1 MKSLAQ
7 IRKTSE
13 DVLLENADNTDIK
26 KLTTLV
32 RSGLFDPTKLM
43 LLKRALAKENM
54 KMTKA
59 ERQVLLDL
67 LDKLLTL
74 VTNDRQMFG
83 RTRSLVREEAEDGEF
98 EDIPINEVSALPA
111 VGERG
116 IGPGA
121 LARSLSNRRSG
132 NRGNVK
138 VGVDTNQIP
147 ALIVLKRRA
156 IRVFPDGQKVA
167 LYWADR
173 INKYISVP
181 FQSIGISEDLDEG
194 AAAEFGKSLIPGH
207 DAYQSYKKGN
217 YAGAA
222 GNLALDAASLVGV
235 GVAARVGIKGVSA
248 GIKALRATRAAR
260 AVGKASK
267 LRGAAKL
274 GAAAA
279 AGSAATSSDDKSPAE
294 KTAAEK
300 STARSLKKD
309 GPAFGGTKIK
319 AYSAVRAKQQRDQK
333 AKLDKLYS
341 TPDEKPDKKD
351 DISEE
356 YITKAARFYNLNIN
370 STSASK
376 IFATYNSLNENNKV
390 VFQEMINRNKESF
403 TQVLNFTLK
412 N

>member
-1 MKSLAQ
+1 MKTLSQ

-13 DVLLENADNTDIK
+13 DVLLESADNTDIK

-32 RSGLFDPTKLM
+32 RSGLFDPAKLM

-67 LDKLLTL
+67 LDKLLEL

-83 RTRSLVREEAEDGEF
+83 RTRSLVREDVEDGEF
-98 EDIPINEVSALPA
+98 EDIPINEVTALPA
-111 VGERG
+111 VGDRG

-121 LARSLSNRRSG
+121 LAKSISNANKG
-132 NRGNVK
+132 YKGNVK
-138 VGVDTNQIP
+138 IGVDTNQIP

-181 FQSIGISEDLDEG
+181 FQTIGISEELNEG
-194 AAAEFGKSLIPGH
+194 AVAEFGKSLIPGH

-217 YAGAA
+217 YLGAA
-222 GNLALDAASLVGV
+222 GNLALDAASLAGV
-235 GVAARVGIKGVSA
+235 GIAAKVGIK
-248 GIKALRATRAAR
+248 GIKALRAAR
-260 AVGKASK
+260 AVSKAGKASK
-267 LRGAAKL
+267 LGKAAKL

-279 AGSAATSSDDKSPAE
+279 AGSAATSGNSDDKSPP
-294 KTAAEK
+294 EK
-300 STARSLKKD
+300 STAKSLKRD
-309 GPAFGGTKIK
+309 GPAFNGTKIK

-341 TPDEKPDKKD
+341 TPDEKPAKKD
-351 DISEE
+351 DITEK
-356 YITKAARFYNLNIN
+356 YIMDSARFHNLNIN
-370 STSASK
+370 ST
-376 IFATYNSLNENNKV
+376 FAGKVLNTYNSLNENNKA
-390 VFQEMINRNKESF
+390 VFQEMINRDKESF

>member
-13 DVLLENADNTDIK
+13 DVLLENTDNTDIK

-32 RSGLFDPTKLM
+32 RSGLFDPNKLM

-67 LDKLLTL
+67 LDKLLNL

-83 RTRSLVREEAEDGEF
+83 RTRQIVREEAEDGEF

-121 LARSLSNRRSG
+121 LARSIANANRG

-181 FQSIGISEDLDEG
+181 FQSIGISEDLDEEQELNEILPLVALG
-194 AAAEFGKSLIPGH
+194 TLAVRAAPVVAR
-207 DAYQSYKKGN
+207 A
-217 YAGAA
+217 AGAGYRA
-222 GNLALDAASLVGV
+222 FRAS
-235 GVAARVGIKGVSA
+235 
-248 GIKALRATRAAR
+248 RAAR
-260 AVGKASK
+260 AASK
-267 LRGAAKL
+267 LGSK
-274 GAAAA
+274 GGKSGFGKGVA
-279 AGSAATSSDDKSPAE
+279 AGAVGSSAVNGDGDKSPAE

-300 STARSLKKD
+300 SAAEKSAARSLKKD

-319 AYSAVRAKQQRDQK
+319 AYSAVRAFKDKQAGKKQEYLDSLYD
-333 AKLDKLYS
+333 AK
-341 TPDEKPDKKD
+341 DEKPKTKKD
-351 DISEE
+351 DISEQ
-356 YITKAARFYNLNIN
+356 YIMQAARFYNLNIN

-390 VFQEMINRNKESF
+390 VFQEMINRNKDSF
-403 TQVLNFTLK
+403 TEVLNFTLK

>member
-13 DVLLENADNTDIK
+13 DVLLENTDNTDIK

-32 RSGLFDPTKLM
+32 RSGLFDPAKLM
-43 LLKRALAKENM
+43 LLKRALAKDNM

-67 LDKLLTL
+67 LDKLLNL

-83 RTRSLVREEAEDGEF
+83 RTRSLVREEDENGEF
-98 EDIPINEVSALPA
+98 EDIPINEVTALPA

-121 LARSLSNRRSG
+121 LARSIANANRS

-181 FQSIGISEDLDEG
+181 FQSIGISEET
-194 AAAEFGKSLIPGH
+194 EPEVQNEVF
-207 DAYQSYKKGN
+207 Q
-217 YAGAA
+217 
-222 GNLALDAASLVGV
+222 
-235 GVAARVGIKGVSA
+235 
-248 GIKALRATRAAR
+248 
-260 AVGKASK
+260 
-267 LRGAAKL
+267 
-274 GAAAA
+274 AAAA
-279 AGSAATSSDDKSPAE
+279 AAVRGIAGWALKKFLGNDNSGDKSPPE
-294 KTAAEK
+294 KTVAAK
-300 STARSLKKD
+300 STAKSLKKD
-309 GPAFGGTKIK
+309 GPAFAGGKKLT
-319 AYSAVRAKQQRDQK
+319 AYSAVRAKQQLDQK

-341 TPDEKPDKKD
+341 TPDEKPAKKD
-351 DISEE
+351 DDITEQ
-356 YITKAARFYNLNIN
+356 YIKEAARFYNLNIN

-390 VFQEMINRNKESF
+390 VFQEMINRDKESF